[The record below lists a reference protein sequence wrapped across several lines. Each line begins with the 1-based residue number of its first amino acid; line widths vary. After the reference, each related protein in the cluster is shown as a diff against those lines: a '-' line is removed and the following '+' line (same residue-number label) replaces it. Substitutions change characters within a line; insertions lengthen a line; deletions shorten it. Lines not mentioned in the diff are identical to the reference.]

1 MKYFVIETQTGET
14 AAATV
19 TMFADRTLAEARY
32 HEILMYAAQS
42 KVPKHGERLAEFARF
57 MLHFSEKNI
66 LFAHLYEC
74 DRKEKDMWREEHAAL
89 LAETV
94 SQIDPDTHTLI
105 PRPGEIYELS

>member
-42 KVPKHGERLAEFARF
+42 KVPKHGA
-57 MLHFSEKNI
+57 MLMTEDMFIIKSEVYT
-66 LFAHLYEC
+66 H
-74 DRKEKDMWREEHAAL
+74 EED
-89 LAETV
+89 
-94 SQIDPDTHTLI
+94 QDIDI
-105 PRPGEIYELS
+105 F